1 MQDPPRHA
9 EKGQPIRARWL
20 LWLAR
25 TIVLV
30 GLSPWVIRGLTPG
43 TIGLIDMIKR

>member
-9 EKGQPIRARWL
+9 EKGQPDSRAMA

-25 TIVLV
+25 TIILV